1 MSIDL
6 IHTCLTL
13 LIMAKTQFHMG
24 RNKISNI
31 KKKLLKHNMYPEVTY
46 WTTTTIKSKGH
57 IKTSKYF

>member
-1 MSIDL
+1 M
-6 IHTCLTL
+6 
-13 LIMAKTQFHMG
+13 MAKTQFHMG

-46 WTTTTIKSKGH
+46 WTTTTINSKGH